1 MPPKVKPEPKKN
13 RNLTSQHP
21 WQIPTHTSHV
31 STFSAI
37 NNLSQQTEQNLICKR
52 SQPRVG
58 EKVYQCSELVKLF
71 NTSQAKIKRKN
82 HPKKGKNKIK
92 HDQTEAATKQ
102 IYVFGLRKK

>member
-1 MPPKVKPEPKKN
+1 LQKK
-13 RNLTSQHP
+13 
-21 WQIPTHTSHV
+21 
-31 STFSAI
+31 SA
-37 NNLSQQTEQNLICKR
+37 
-52 SQPRVG
+52 RVG

-102 IYVFGLRKK
+102 IYVFGLRKKIKQPGKAKGNACKRVLGSLES